1 MEKKARRSR
10 ADGSETRRKILEA
23 ASRLVARQGFERTAS
38 KDVAREA
45 GVDLASINYH
55 FGSRKG
61 LFEKALIEVHHEL
74 LRLEALR
81 ELSASAL
88 SPEEKLRRITEY
100 VIRASQGEDGWKFQL
115 LFRGLFENG
124 ELLAPLYLEEV
135 GPKFELLRSIVSGIS
150 GIPEKDPAIAGCLFN
165 TIAPLFTLLAFNG
178 KASPVNDFLAGRSP
192 REAALAISSFA
203 ISGLK
208 AAGAAYR
215 AAPAPEIK
223 A

>member
-1 MEKKARRSR
+1 MEKRMRKSR

-38 KDVAREA
+38 KDIAREA

-61 LFEKALIEVHHEL
+61 LFEKALVEVHHEL
-74 LRLEALR
+74 LRLDALQ
-81 ELSASAL
+81 ELSQLPL
-88 SPEEKLRRITEY
+88 SPEEKLQHIIEY
-100 VIRASQGEDGWKFQL
+100 VIRTSQGEDGWKFQL
-115 LFRGLFENG
+115 LFRGLFESG

-135 GPKFELLRSIVSGIS
+135 GPKFELLRSLVSGIS
-150 GIPEKDPAIAGCLFN
+150 GIPEQDPAIASCLFN
-165 TIAPLFTLLAFNG
+165 TVAPLFTLLAFNG
-178 KASPVNDFLAGRSP
+178 KASPVNDFLAGRP
-192 REAALAISSFA
+192 PQEAARAISSFV

-208 AAGAAYR
+208 AAGAAFR
-215 AAPAPEIK
+215 APPAPGIR